1 MTQTTTQ
8 YASISE
14 DFREEL
20 GILNKMHDHGHPV
33 SESEQMVTEY
43 MEVNNP
49 GCAYLIPQLIQ
60 LSKYGKKVL

>member
-8 YASISE
+8 YASIAE

-33 SESEQMVTEY
+33 SEAEQMVTEY
-43 MEVNNP
+43 MEVHNP
-49 GCAYLIPQLIQ
+49 GYAYLIPQLIQ